1 MEARK
6 AMVMDQGLVIIMVM
20 NMDMDTGLVICLV
33 MGILGMG
40 ILGMGILGMGI
51 LGMAILGM
59 GITDMGMGIT
69 DMGMGITDMGMAR
82 STSTSM
88 VICMAIATRKDGLL
102 MGTPA
107 APAAATLTR

>member
-1 MEARK
+1 
-6 AMVMDQGLVIIMVM
+6 MVMDQGLVIIMVM

-40 ILGMGILGMGI
+40 ILGM
-51 LGMAILGM
+51 AIL
-59 GITDMGMGIT
+59 GMGIT

-102 MGTPA
+102 MG
-107 APAAATLTR
+107 

>member
-33 MGILGMG
+33 MG